1 MIIEGAL
8 DQINENDLI
17 ELENQINIKIPEQ
30 YRNFLLSN
38 NGGKP
43 KINRFSTQDKKVESM
58 IAKFLPLANIEE
70 DNLLEEI
77 EGITQADL
85 IPQNLIPI
93 ATDPADNR
101 LVLSVAGSDMGKI
114 YYWSWDE
121 EPRRKYRPSYKYMR
135 LVADSFD
142 DLLAL
147 LH

>member
-1 MIIEGAL
+1 MIIEESL
-8 DQINENDLI
+8 DQINENDLTD
-17 ELENQINIKIPEQ
+17 LESKVNVKIPEQ
-30 YRNFLLSN
+30 YRNFLLSH

-43 KINRFSTQDKKVESM
+43 RPNRFVTQDRKVESM
-58 IAKFLPLANIEE
+58 IAKFLPIANIED

-101 LVLSVAGSDMGKI
+101 LVLSLAGSDSGRI

-121 EPRRKYRPSYKYMR
+121 EPRKNHRPSYKYMR
-135 LVADSFD
+135 LVANSFD
-142 DLLAL
+142 ELLAL
-147 LH
+147 LY

>member
-1 MIIEGAL
+1 MIIEGSL

-17 ELENQINIKIPEQ
+17 ELENQINIIIPEQ
-30 YRNFLLSN
+30 YRNFLLRN

-43 KINRFSTQDKKVESM
+43 KINRFTTQDKKVESM
-58 IAKFLPLANIEE
+58 IAKFLPLANIED

-101 LVLSVAGSDMGKI
+101 LVLSVAGSDI
-114 YYWSWDE
+114 VWFLFVTYTII
-121 EPRRKYRPSYKYMR
+121 
-135 LVADSFD
+135 SFKHFIVRSD
-142 DLLAL
+142 
-147 LH
+147 